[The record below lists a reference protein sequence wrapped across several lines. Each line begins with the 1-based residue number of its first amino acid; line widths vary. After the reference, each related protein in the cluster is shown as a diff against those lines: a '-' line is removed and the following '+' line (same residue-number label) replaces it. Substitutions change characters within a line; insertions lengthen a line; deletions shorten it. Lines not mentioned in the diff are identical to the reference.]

1 MIATMQSN
9 EEKMKYLQMLFK
21 KTYITDIL
29 ERYKIK
35 NEEELEELINIL
47 ASSIGGLINPNKL
60 VNTKDEEGKSQR
72 KQLEVDFVCDE
83 GSKRCYIQSVLRL
96 PNEEKRE
103 QELRSITHIS
113 DSFQKFV
120 ITEDPI
126 KRYQDEN
133 GIVFMNIY
141 EFLLDRDSLKV

>member
-1 MIATMQSN
+1 
-9 EEKMKYLQMLFK
+9 
-21 KTYITDIL
+21 
-29 ERYKIK
+29 
-35 NEEELEELINIL
+35 
-47 ASSIGGLINPNKL
+47 
-60 VNTKDEEGKSQR
+60 
-72 KQLEVDFVCDE
+72 
-83 GSKRCYIQSVLRL
+83 LRL

-103 QELRSITHIS
+103 QELRSLTHIS

-133 GIVFMNIY
+133 GVVFMNIY

>member
-1 MIATMQSN
+1 
-9 EEKMKYLQMLFK
+9 MKYLQTLFK

-72 KQLEVDFVCDE
+72 KQLEVDFVCNE
-83 GSKRCYIQSVLRL
+83 GSKRCYIQSALRL

-103 QELRSITHIS
+103 QELRSLTHIS

-120 ITEDPI
+120 ITEVPI

-133 GIVFMNIY
+133 GVVFLNIY